1 MNDETSIETRDRD
14 VELSTEEAGER
25 ATRDLH
31 ESETKDPDELVSR
44 DGGPGSAE
52 SSVGDRAAE
61 EIAEASEREPES
73 TARSMSQET
82 AAVTAD
88 GALLP
93 DDQSARFRT
102 RWEEIQASFV
112 DEPQAAV
119 EDADALV
126 ADLMQRVTSG
136 LTQER
141 TRLEG
146 QWAQGD
152 DVSTEDLRVA
162 LTRYRT
168 FFDRLLSA

>member
-1 MNDETSIETRDRD
+1 MNDETSTETREPD
-14 VELSTEEAGER
+14 VEPST
-25 ATRDLH
+25 
-31 ESETKDPDELVSR
+31 SP
-44 DGGPGSAE
+44 
-52 SSVGDRAAE
+52 AA
-61 EIAEASEREPES
+61 A
-73 TARSMSQET
+73 QET
-82 AAVTAD
+82 EPVTAD

-93 DDQSARFRT
+93 DDQNDRFRS

-112 DEPQAAV
+112 DKPQAAV

-126 ADLMQRVTSG
+126 ADLMQRVTSE

>member
-1 MNDETSIETRDRD
+1 MNDETTTQRSER
-14 VELSTEEAGER
+14 ELDLHADSSAEE
-25 ATRDLH
+25 ATRDLD
-31 ESETKDPDELVSR
+31 ESETKDPDELFSR
-44 DGGPGSAE
+44 EEGPGTGE

-61 EIAEASEREPES
+61 EIADASEREPEPA
-73 TARSMSQET
+73 TPAASQEPEPV
-82 AAVTAD
+82 AAD

-93 DDQSARFRT
+93 DDQNDRFRS

-112 DEPQAAV
+112 DKPQAAV
-119 EDADALV
+119 EEADALV

>member
-1 MNDETSIETRDRD
+1 MNDETTETRDRD
-14 VELSTEEAGER
+14 VELSTEESAER
-25 ATRDLH
+25 ATRDLD
-31 ESETKDPDELVSR
+31 ETETKDPDDLFSR
-44 DGGPGSAE
+44 EEGSGTGE

-61 EIAEASEREPES
+61 VIAEADHEPES
-73 TARSMSQET
+73 TTPVASQET
-82 AAVTAD
+82 EAVAAD
-88 GALLP
+88 GSLLP
-93 DDQSARFRT
+93 DDQNDRFRS
-102 RWEEIQASFV
+102 RWEQIQASFV
-112 DEPQAAV
+112 DKPQEAV
-119 EDADALV
+119 EEADALV

>member
-1 MNDETSIETRDRD
+1 MNDETSTETRDRHL
-14 VELSTEEAGER
+14 ELSTE
-25 ATRDLH
+25 
-31 ESETKDPDELVSR
+31 
-44 DGGPGSAE
+44 
-52 SSVGDRAAE
+52 AAE
-61 EIAEASEREPES
+61 EIAEASERELES
-73 TARSMSQET
+73 TAPSTSQET

-93 DDQSARFRT
+93 DDQSDRFRT

-126 ADLMQRVTSG
+126 ADLMQRVTSE

-141 TRLEG
+141 TRLEN